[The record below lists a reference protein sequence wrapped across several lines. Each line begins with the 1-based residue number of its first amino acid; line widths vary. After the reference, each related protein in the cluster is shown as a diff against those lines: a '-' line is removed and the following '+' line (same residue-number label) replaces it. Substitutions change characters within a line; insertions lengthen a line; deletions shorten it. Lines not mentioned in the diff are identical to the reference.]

1 MPLKADSL
9 MRTGICRGRRHSLS
23 THDYC
28 FERAQI
34 ASVCKEVQDTIVRFG
49 DNRNVSEGDW
59 MVARTPRERPFAHL
73 RVEIVNDGPA
83 WAALEY
89 INSFEGNCAIQSVDE
104 LLEMLNRDSA
114 DEITRESTVRVINFS
129 VETVISHE

>member
-9 MRTGICRGRRHSLS
+9 MRTGICRSRRHSLS

-28 FERAQI
+28 FERPQI
-34 ASVCKEVQDTIVRFG
+34 ASVCNEVQDTIVRFD

-59 MVARTPRERPFAHL
+59 VVARTPGESAFAHL
-73 RVEIVNDGPA
+73 RVEIANDGPA

-89 INSFEGNCAIQSVDE
+89 IDSFGGNCAIQSVDE